1 MLALCGEGWF
11 AADSVCFAGV
21 ASRGIDIGLCLPIVA
36 EAHRGGGCMAMFCIS
51 SGVSA
56 ADISAERKRGSSKTG
71 VDISSDRGNAGVSAS
86 VPQDYDK
93 TSGQLSQF

>member
-1 MLALCGEGWF
+1 MAEVAWQ
-11 AADSVCFAGV
+11 CFA
-21 ASRGIDIGLCLPIVA
+21 
-36 EAHRGGGCMAMFCIS
+36 FS

-56 ADISAERKRGSSKTG
+56 AHKSADRKRGSSTTG

-86 VPQDYDK
+86 VSQDYDK